1 MMYTPIQGRDIVIV
15 GLQAWDVDIGS
26 NCKNIA
32 EEFAKH
38 NRVLYVN
45 PPLDRN
51 TILHEKDKPEIQR
64 RIRILEGKEDSIV
77 KVQDNLW
84 NFFPKT
90 VLESINR
97 IPVAFIFDILNKRN
111 NKRYAEQILAA
122 MQELEFT
129 DIILFNDNDIFRSF
143 YLKDLLQPDVS
154 IYYSRDFLV
163 AVDYWKKHGTR
174 LEPKLIK
181 KSDLTVTNSNYLAN
195 YARKFN
201 PQSHFVGQGCDVSL
215 FDESKVGKCPADLA
229 AIPEPRI
236 GYVGALFSLRL
247 DVTLLEFIAEQRPEW
262 NYVFVG
268 PEDEAFKNSKL
279 HQMKNVFFLG
289 KKDMKELPTYI
300 QYFNI
305 CLNPQVVNP
314 VTIGNYPR
322 KIDEYLAMGK
332 SVVAT
337 KTAAMDIFADHTYQA
352 ETKEEYITLIEKALV
367 EDTPEKHA
375 ARKKLAGQHT
385 WENNVMNIYNCI
397 RNIKP

>member
-1 MMYTPIQGRDIVIV
+1 MIYTPIQDRDIVIV

-64 RIRILEGKEDSIV
+64 RIRILEGKEESIV
-77 KVQDNLW
+77 KVQNNLW

-97 IPVAFIFDILNKRN
+97 IPVAFVFDILNKRN
-111 NKRYAEQILAA
+111 NKRYAEQISRAIQQLG
-122 MQELEFT
+122 FT

-143 YLKDLLQPDVS
+143 YLKDFLKPDVS

-174 LEPKLIK
+174 LEPLLIK

-201 PQSHFVGQGCDVSL
+201 NESHFVGQGCDIDH
-215 FDESKVGKCPADLA
+215 FDETKVAGCPADLA

-247 DVTLLEFIAEQRPEW
+247 DVALLEFIAEQRTEW

-289 KKDMKELPTYI
+289 KKDMKELPAYI
-300 QYFNI
+300 KYFNV

-337 KTAAMDIFADHTYQA
+337 KTPAMDIFAEHTYQA
-352 ETKEEYITLIEKALV
+352 ETKEDYITLIDKALS
-367 EDTPEKHA
+367 EDTPEKHVG
-375 ARKKLAGQHT
+375 RKKLAGQHT